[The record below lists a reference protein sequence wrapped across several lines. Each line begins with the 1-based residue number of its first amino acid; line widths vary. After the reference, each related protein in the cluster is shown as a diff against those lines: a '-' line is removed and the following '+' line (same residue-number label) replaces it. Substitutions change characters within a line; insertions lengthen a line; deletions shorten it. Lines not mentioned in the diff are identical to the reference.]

1 MIKSKYPVNYNSPA
15 IDDLFDDT
23 NENEYRKTEKRMLLA
38 TRIDKAKEAKGW
50 TNKELAIALGLKE
63 TQISEFLS
71 GTHNF
76 TTNTLSDIEELLN
89 IKLLH
94 L

>member
-1 MIKSKYPVNYNSPA
+1 MNKSKYPVNYNSPA
-15 IDDLFDDT
+15 MDDLFDYT
-23 NENEYRKTEKRMLLA
+23 GENEYRRTEKRMLLA
-38 TRIDKAKEAKGW
+38 TKIDKAKHAKGW
-50 TNKELAIALGLKE
+50 TNKDLANALGLDE
-63 TQISEFLS
+63 SQIIKLLS

-76 TTNTLSDIEELLN
+76 TANTFSDIEELLN

>member
-1 MIKSKYPVNYNSPA
+1 MIKSKHPVNYNSPA
-15 IDDLFDDT
+15 IADLIDYTDKK
-23 NENEYRKTEKRMLLA
+23 EYRRTEKRMLLA
-38 TRIDKAKEAKGW
+38 TKIDEAKHAKGW
-50 TNKELAIALGLKE
+50 TNKDLANALSLDE
-63 TQISEFLS
+63 SQIIKLLS